1 MYVVCVTF
9 ETKPG
14 QMETFLPLMR
24 QQAENSLKLENGC
37 LVFDVCLPD
46 PLENRLFLYEK
57 YANKAAFQV
66 HLESDHF
73 QTFDAAVAD
82 MVHNKVVET
91 YETA

>member
-9 ETKPG
+9 EARPG
-14 QMETFLPLMR
+14 QMESFLHLMR
-24 QQAENSLKLENGC
+24 QQAENSLTLEKGC

-57 YANKAAFQV
+57 YTDKAAFQI

-73 QTFDAAVAD
+73 QTFDAAVVD

-91 YETA
+91 YQTA